1 MKKEK
6 NLFVVDW
13 NDISDERIAAL
24 LNSSHCEYSEW
35 EFYNCRVE
43 GHWTKNKTRRYASYM
58 RAIWHILVHGKKYK
72 NIVIWQQMIGF
83 MLSILPRWNR
93 TSTIINSMILYSPSR
108 VRRGS
113 IRMFLLRRGLL
124 NCDALLYFSKDM
136 ACDTR
141 THFPEYAR
149 KIFSTYMPIIS
160 TSPGNGGTPLRHSG
174 KSHSY
179 QVFSGG
185 LSDRDF
191 DTVVDAFTGTEIS
204 VVIVCSETYIF
215 KQPNLITN
223 NIQIKRGVSDSEY
236 HSLLSSSFCVVV
248 ALEYEHSSCGQLLFS
263 FCMNNEIPIIASDC
277 YGTRD
282 YITNN
287 ENGILVPIKD
297 KNAIFSAYSK
307 LVENQ
312 EFKLRLLIKSKEVA
326 DKMTFSGYLKCI
338 DTIIHPEPC
347 TDDMRPSQGDLQ

>member
-1 MKKEK
+1 MKREK

-24 LNSSHCEYSEW
+24 LNSLPHEDSEW
-35 EFYNCRVE
+35 DFYNCRVE
-43 GHWTKNKTRRYASYM
+43 GHWTKNKAKRYASYM
-58 RAIWHILVHGKKYK
+58 KATWHILINGRKYN
-72 NIVIWQQMIGF
+72 NIIIWQQMIGF
-83 MLSILPRWNR
+83 MLSILPRWNKK
-93 TSTIINSMILYSPSR
+93 SMIINSMILYSPSR
-108 VRRGS
+108 VRPGS

-141 THFPEYAR
+141 TYFPEYAS

-160 TSPGNGGTPLRHSG
+160 ASAENGTVPFKHSE
-174 KSHSY
+174 KNNPY

-191 DTVVDAFTGTEIS
+191 DTVVDAFTGTDIS

-215 KQPNLITN
+215 KQPDLITS
-223 NIQIKRGVSDSEY
+223 NITVKRGVSESEY
-236 HSLLSSSFCVVV
+236 HALLSSSFCVVV
-248 ALEYEHSSCGQLLFS
+248 ALEYENSSCGQLLFS

-282 YITNN
+282 YIANN
-287 ENGILVPIKD
+287 ENGILVPVKD
-297 KNAIFSAYSK
+297 KNAILTAYSK
-307 LVENQ
+307 LVEDQ
-312 EFKLRLLIKSKEVA
+312 EFKSGLLLKSKEVA
-326 DKMTFSGYLKCI
+326 AKMTFSGYLKCI
-338 DTIIHPEPC
+338 DTIIHQKAHADDGLSGLTEP
-347 TDDMRPSQGDLQ
+347 